1 MITNLK
7 INKILMINEYKIS
20 YNNYKMN
27 LILLKYL
34 TNKIFDK
41 FYLNLHK

>member
-20 YNNYKMN
+20 YNNYKIN

-34 TNKIFDK
+34 INKIFDK